1 MSKLLT
7 LESMNLSIDHG
18 HGGTVCWD
26 FLPASLEQ
34 TVRSGGDVDVPVE
47 LWPLGNMA
55 TDPGQVQPQVI
66 VGNVV
71 VVWSGVRLNSAV

>member
-18 HGGTVCWD
+18 HVGTVGWD
-26 FLPASLEQ
+26 PLPASLEQ
-34 TVRSGGDVDVPVE
+34 TVRIGGDVDVPLE
-47 LWPLGNMA
+47 LWPLSNMA

-66 VGNVV
+66 VGCVM
-71 VVWSGVRLNSAV
+71 VVWGGVRLNSAV